1 MEKKKGKKLTVLYI
15 PHNMG
20 QRCELMTIN
29 HSVENM
35 ASLIGCRF
43 VDAVSC
49 MFRDL
54 DIWID
59 DEGLMFER
67 PHNYRASALTRDRVP
82 LVGNAFLAGFDEVGN
97 TISVDKNDE
106 TNYALSLLNKFDDQI
121 VDIFSKDLEKVTNE

>member
-1 MEKKKGKKLTVLYI
+1 MSKKLTVLYI

-49 MFRDL
+49 LFRDL

-59 DEGLMFER
+59 DEGLMFQR

-82 LVGNAFLAGFDEVGN
+82 LVGNAFLAGFDEAGN

-106 TNYALSLLNKFDDQI
+106 ANYALSLLNKFDENMS
-121 VDIFSKDLEKVTNE
+121 DIYHGNWEKVTNE